1 MTSSLSIPLTH
12 MSSLPLSYVEKKTK
26 NVCFQPHTTEEV
38 KRRFVSQW
46 KTSVNYNSFCI
57 NWHLIS
63 STNKKKRRE
72 TLPGFGWRSSS
83 SPPLPSARSP
93 RKKLG
98 RRREEPSG
106 RAGAET
112 SWCPDWGKKKSLSA
126 WYYLANINR
135 RELYAHTHTRT

>member
-1 MTSSLSIPLTH
+1 

-63 STNKKKRRE
+63 STNKKKEEKHYLDLVGARPVVR
-72 TLPGFGWRSSS
+72 LFPRLV
-83 SPPLPSARSP
+83 PLAKNLGDGEKSHQDGQEQ
-93 RKKLG
+93 KLHDVLIG
-98 RRREEPSG
+98 E
-106 RAGAET
+106 
-112 SWCPDWGKKKSLSA
+112 KKSLSA
-126 WYYLANINR
+126 
-135 RELYAHTHTRT
+135 